1 MNFTQTYKNLTK
13 LYEENQAYYRV
24 EVFDDNGNAQGG
36 LFRGIGKLL
45 KKLWDEDDEL
55 YDYINEPLSK
65 LEYMTPYPS
74 GLDNPKIKFAY
85 KHDFLIKIIEDI
97 KDIEANLNEIDW
109 SINITK
115 LSLPPNIV
123 YEDDVQ
129 IAYIA

>member
-1 MNFTQTYKNLTK
+1 
-13 LYEENQAYYRV
+13 
-24 EVFDDNGNAQGG
+24 
-36 LFRGIGKLL
+36 
-45 KKLWDEDDEL
+45 
-55 YDYINEPLSK
+55 
-65 LEYMTPYPS
+65 MTPYPS

-85 KHDFLIKIIEDI
+85 KQDFWIKIIEDI